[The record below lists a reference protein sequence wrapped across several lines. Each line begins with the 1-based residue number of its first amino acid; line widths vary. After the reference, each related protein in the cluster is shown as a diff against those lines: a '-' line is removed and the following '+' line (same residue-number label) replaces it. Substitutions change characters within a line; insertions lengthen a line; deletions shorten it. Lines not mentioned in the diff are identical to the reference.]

1 MKKVSLF
8 VLVILITV
16 LGAGTASF
24 AKCSSSTFPTGS
36 GIWGIEIGGSDSGAS
51 PSSDPDNILMQVTFA
66 SGGTYSGTQWEAVNY
81 GGITGSTSVSGTWS
95 ATTLAGCE
103 YTMKE
108 TSTGRTYNFTLNSGG
123 KGGTIVETTSGY
135 TSLGI
140 MAAEG
145 TVTCTDTTVKNKQ
158 YSLYSQGQISG
169 LGLVTGTGEIL
180 FSSTGT
186 TFSADATVT
195 LDLGLGGNLVLTGT
209 GSSSLSSNC
218 QGSAALT
225 TAAGTFDVDTV
236 VVDAG
241 KEVLWIVTNAD
252 ENVSGYFLE

>member
-36 GIWGIEIGGSDSGAS
+36 GIWGIEIGGSNSSGY
-51 PSSDPDNILMQVTFA
+51 DNILMQVTFTA
-66 SGGTYSGTQWEAVNY
+66 TGSGTGTYSGTQWEAVAY

-95 ATTLAGCE
+95 ATTLVGCE

-108 TSTGRTYNFTLNSGG
+108 TSTSRTYNFTLNSSG
-123 KGGTIVETTSGY
+123 KGGTIVETTSDY
-135 TSLGI
+135 TSIGI

-145 TVTCTDTTVKNKQ
+145 TVTCSDTTVKNKQ
-158 YSLYSQGQISG
+158 YSLYSQGYISG

-186 TFSADATVT
+186 TFGADATVT
-195 LDLGLGGNLVLTGT
+195 LDLGAGGNLVLAGT

-241 KEVLWIVTNAD
+241 KEVLWIVTNTG